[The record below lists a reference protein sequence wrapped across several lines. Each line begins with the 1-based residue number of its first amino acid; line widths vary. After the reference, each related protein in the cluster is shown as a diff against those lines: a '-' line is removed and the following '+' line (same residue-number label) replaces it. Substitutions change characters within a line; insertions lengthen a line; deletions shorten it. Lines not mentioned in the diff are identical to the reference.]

1 MANQLTFEQVNGH
14 HGLMEEDFEPVKDLI
29 AEVRIREN
37 LVKAIF
43 TWQNA
48 FTIFR
53 KLEKRLGLPQSKR
66 DATVYLAIVSE
77 LRSSGY
83 WLLECI
89 SRQHDGF
96 NLRELGIS
104 VGALTACIQELEVA
118 DCAVFLSEDTET
130 MERLERAFA

>member
-1 MANQLTFEQVNGH
+1 MNAQLTFDDPSCHNLTEA
-14 HGLMEEDFEPVKDLI
+14 DYEPVKDLI

-53 KLEKRLGLPQSKR
+53 KLEKRLGLPKSKR

-77 LRSSGY
+77 LRSTGY

-89 SRQHDGF
+89 SAHSEDF
-96 NLRELGIS
+96 KFSDLGIS
-104 VGALTACIQELEVA
+104 VRALTACIQELEVA
-118 DCAVFLSEDTET
+118 DRAVFLDEDTET
-130 MERLERAFA
+130 LNRLERAFA